1 MKTEKTMTGSIERER
16 EGERE
21 GGKRE
26 RGREFE
32 IDQQRETNDTDKR
45 YI

>member
-1 MKTEKTMTGSIERER
+1 MTGSIERER
-16 EGERE
+16 EKEREEGGRE
-21 GGKRE
+21 GGSLR
-26 RGREFE
+26 